1 MGGFCS
7 GVSKPLG
14 LRAAGDT
21 LGPACSTS
29 AALEQLPDERNGIGG
44 VLRSHEPQSA
54 TPPLPL
60 EQSTGRAPLLRHH
73 DASSQGER
81 AAALLDC

>member
-54 TPPLPL
+54 TPAPSSGA
-60 EQSTGRAPLLRHH
+60 EHRQSPSAQT
-73 DASSQGER
+73 S
-81 AAALLDC
+81 